1 MIIASAAHFEI
12 EPLYAEFCQ
21 NPSISFFSFGIGCLE
36 AARRESDFLSI
47 ANDKEVGV
55 VGTCGSW
62 KPFSGV
68 ELLTT
73 HRILW
78 LPLCER
84 VGLAESIEGIDPP
97 IVITPTSAV
106 SSLASYT
113 LVCGPTIA
121 SSSEIVPHVRN
132 KYELDEITL
141 AENIEF
147 YVFAKNLI
155 RVAKKVN
162 FLLAITNQVGP
173 DGRRQ
178 WRENFREAAD
188 KSAQF
193 IRSKLVFEY
202 PTEKT

>member
-1 MIIASAAHFEI
+1 MLFASAAPFET
-12 EPLYAEFCQ
+12 EPLYAEFCKD
-21 NPSISFFSFGIGCLE
+21 PAVSFFTFGIGCLE
-36 AARRESDFLSI
+36 AARRESEFLSI
-47 ANDKEVGV
+47 AKDKEVWV

-62 KPFSGV
+62 KPFEGV

-78 LPLCER
+78 LPVCER
-84 VGLAESIEGIDPP
+84 MGLGESIEGLEPP
-97 IVITPTSAV
+97 IMLTPTSAV
-106 SSLASYT
+106 EKLPSYT

-121 SSSEIVPHVRN
+121 SSSEIVPRIRN
-132 KYELDEITL
+132 KYELDEMTL

-147 YVFAKNLI
+147 YVFAKNLA

-173 DGRRQ
+173 NGRRQ
-178 WRENFREAAD
+178 WRENFREAAE

-193 IRSKLVFEY
+193 IRSKLVF
-202 PTEKT
+202 K